1 MNQTNVILGAIIVVL
16 IGIVIIGCS
25 KKNTLSDSEDG
36 EESGAELALNETYDQ
51 VRNGAR
57 LILTYDTQ
65 NNTFKGTVEN
75 TTDETLKQVRVEVH
89 LSNGKELG
97 PTTPG
102 DLAPGQKIEVQL
114 IATSTDFDGWTAH
127 PEVGEGEHSHGEE
140 HSEHDSEREGG
151 HDREGDGE
159 HDREGEGEHD

>member
-1 MNQTNVILGAIIVVL
+1 MNQTNIILSAVVVVL

-25 KKNTLSDSEDG
+25 KKNTLSHSEDG

-57 LILTYDTQ
+57 LILAYDAQT
-65 NNTFKGTVEN
+65 NAFKGTVEN

-97 PTTPG
+97 PTPAA
-102 DLAPGQKIEVQL
+102 DLAPGEKREVQL

-127 PEVGEGEHSHGEE
+127 PEVGEGEHSHGGE
-140 HSEHDSEREGG
+140 HGEHDSEHG
-151 HDREGDGE
+151 GE
-159 HDREGEGEHD
+159 HDRESGGEHD